1 MQLGLIWV
9 LAVFFSLL
17 CSSTILAETDPS
29 PLSASPQTLPDII
42 VLDSSATTTSGSSIL
57 ERNTIDIIPHG
68 DGNVTDLLRV
78 LPGIQYSES
87 ERSSLTGG
95 EILPAEISISG
106 GRVYENNFLIDGI
119 GNNSLLD
126 PMADNPMSVT
136 EVPGHSQEMFLDTSL
151 IDSVKVQRSNISARY
166 SGFTGGVVEMETRDP
181 SQDFQFQI
189 GGRTTRSEWSSFHV
203 SDSDEDDFQSTEDY
217 NKQSEFRKYSGHMNL
232 DLPVNDTMS
241 ILLAYSNS
249 YAEIPLSILGNDE
262 QQYRMSENY
271 LFKYQFLPSAD
282 TSLTFSGAYNPY
294 EAEYLILNTR
304 NSDFTVEGGGVSFSL
319 DLQHKVAFG
328 EFELLAGWRQSR
340 NDREAPNGFY
350 AWDSSVESTNWGQG
364 YSSLSQ
370 EGGYGDIEKA
380 QDTRTV
386 ALHFKSRPVRSFDW
400 MSHTFNSGLTYEKTT
415 AEYSRTNDVVMSRW
429 VANNEFVCSEDDS
442 YCLGGEQF
450 AHSLI
455 IYNSEKTDAEVSF
468 YDFYLEDVIDFGKL
482 TLRPG
487 MHFSYN
493 DLLKNHDYA
502 FRNAVFYDFFDNGR
516 SVLNAGFNR
525 YYGKTFL
532 TYALL
537 EGRSGSELWKRSRYR
552 EKVDTD
558 GDGEPD
564 TWDYV
569 IKLQDDGTPEP
580 WDVRSLSYREGVLSR
595 LNTPYVDEWSVGLEQ
610 EIFGGLLTLNYLNR
624 NGEDSLVYN
633 DEEDASGNR
642 IRVLTNAGD
651 SRHEELSLT
660 WEVAWNAKH
669 SLLMNGTWQRSFT
682 TNETYSDLDVEDI
695 DEIVIYQGQ
704 QKFLSDLPRS
714 DYNREWS
721 ANLVY
726 RVKLGYG
733 LSFTNITEYRSGYT
747 AILDTKENFNSED
760 GERFDIYSD
769 VSRPSATTFDWKLT
783 WERDLA
789 SAGSVMLSAEVYN
802 VFNRKLYTGI
812 DGEYEMG
819 RQLWVGMDYTF

>member
-1 MQLGLIWV
+1 MHFRLIRILTVLLGL
-9 LAVFFSLL
+9 L
-17 CSSTILAETDPS
+17 CTSPLLAEAEPVSDTDP
-29 PLSASPQTLPDII
+29 PQTLPDII
-42 VLDSSATTTSGSSIL
+42 VLDTHTTNSPGTSVL
-57 ERNTIDIIPHG
+57 HRDAIDIIPHG
-68 DGNVTDLLRV
+68 DGNVTELIRV

-106 GRVYENNFLIDGI
+106 GRVYDNNFLIDGI

-136 EVPGHSQEMFLDTSL
+136 DVPGHSQEMFLDTSL
-151 IDSVKVQRSNISARY
+151 IDSVTVQRSNISARY

-181 SQDFQFQI
+181 SQEFQLQL
-189 GGRTTRSEWSSFHV
+189 GGRTTRSEWTSFHV
-203 SDSDEDDFQSTEDY
+203 SEDDEDEFMSTEDY
-217 NKQSEFRKYSGHMNL
+217 NKQSEFRRYSGHMNL
-232 DLPVNDTMS
+232 DIPLNDTMG

-249 YAEIPLSILGNDE
+249 YSEIPLSILGNEE
-262 QQYRMSENY
+262 QQNRLSENY
-271 LFKYQFLPSAD
+271 LFKYQFLPGDD
-282 TSLTFSGAYNPY
+282 TNLTISGMYNPY

-304 NSDFTVEGGGVSFSL
+304 NSDFTVEGGGASFSL
-319 DLQHKVAFG
+319 DLNQKVSLG
-328 EFELLAGWRQSR
+328 EFEFLASWRESR
-340 NDREAPNGFY
+340 NNREAPDGFY
-350 AWDSSVESTNWGQG
+350 AWDSSVDSTNWGEG

-370 EGGYGDIEKA
+370 GGGYGDIENF

-386 ALHFKSRPVRSFDW
+386 ALHFESNPFKSFDW
-400 MSHTFNSGLTYEKTT
+400 MTHTFNSGLTYEKTK
-415 AEYSRTNDVVMSRW
+415 ADYSRTDDVMMSRW
-429 VANNEFVCSEDDS
+429 AAHNEVVCSEDDP

-450 AHSLI
+450 AYTLNL
-455 IYNSEKTDAEVSF
+455 YDSEKTDAEVTF
-468 YDFYLEDVIDFGKL
+468 YDFYFEDVIDFGKL
-482 TLRPG
+482 SLRPG
-487 MHFSYN
+487 IHFSYN
-493 DLLKNHDYA
+493 DLMKNNDYA
-502 FRNAVFYDFFDNGR
+502 FRNALFYDFFGNG
-516 SVLNAGFNR
+516 SSILNAGFNR

-552 EKVDTD
+552 EN
-558 GDGEPD
+558 GE
-564 TWDYV
+564 YV
-569 IKLQDDGTPEP
+569 IKLQEDGTPEP
-580 WDVRSLSYREGVLSR
+580 WDVRSLRYREGVLSR
-595 LNTPYVDEWSVGLEQ
+595 LDTPYVDEWSVGLEQ

-651 SRHEELSLT
+651 SRHEEFSLT
-660 WEVAWNAKH
+660 WEVTWNNNH

-682 TNETYSDLDVEDI
+682 TNETYSDLNLEDI
-695 DEIVIYQGQ
+695 DEIVVYKGQ
-704 QKFLSDLPRS
+704 QRFLSDLPRS

-726 RVKLGYG
+726 HVKLGYG
-733 LSFTNITEYRSGYT
+733 FAFTNITQYRSGYT
-747 AILDTKENFNSED
+747 AICDTDENDKD
-760 GERFDIYSD
+760 GVDIYED

-819 RQLWVGMDYTF
+819 RQLWVGLDYTF